1 VLADGIGVQA
11 NTLQMQA
18 RRDGR
23 SLLRLCDDRSLWD
36 RICCGPDMQIGEAVE
51 GRVHGRYR
59 AGPQQKMIALDHSCR
74 RTVFRFLGAKVF

>member
-1 VLADGIGVQA
+1 VGQD
-11 NTLQMQA
+11 
-18 RRDGR
+18 
-23 SLLRLCDDRSLWD
+23 LLRARHA
-36 RICCGPDMQIGEAVE
+36 IGEAVE